1 MTRIQT
7 GREEENKEANR
18 KFEMKYMV
26 IKIKKSIAETDQM
39 TREKASGL
47 EDGYEGI
54 TPKHKDRTEFMEI
67 KLM

>member
-26 IKIKKSIAETDQM
+26 IKIKKSIAETD
-39 TREKASGL
+39 
-47 EDGYEGI
+47 
-54 TPKHKDRTEFMEI
+54 
-67 KLM
+67 